1 MKVRHAIYTA
11 YYKHIYNN
19 INDET
24 KKLIDNLFSNNQS
37 DTTTG
42 WNMLK
47 EDPGKL
53 TSKSLS
59 QVLEIFKSIKAFN
72 IEDQI
77 LSTIPD
83 VKLKHFVCAAE
94 ALNAS
99 KMKELEEYKRYT
111 LAVIFIT
118 QKCANILDD
127 IGEMFVKLV
136 KSRQNKARDKQVEYK
151 LAHSKIACNL
161 ITTLKDLMVAY
172 KTEGNKEERFD
183 AIDEALRS
191 QSTKNPDEI
200 IDKCEIHNTYAGDN
214 YFPFAWECIKGKG
227 RITLFKVLD
236 NVDLYSTSQD
246 KTMEDV
252 INIIKKNRKLTRL
265 EKIPKEEFK
274 HLDLSWVSEKWTKLL
289 TGHSGKLNNN
299 DALNRRQ
306 FEACAFYEIMQDL
319 KSGDLCIKGSDKYS
333 DYRDQLISWEEYG
346 QEIKTYGEQV
356 GIPVTDV
363 EFIRHVKALL
373 NTSADKADE
382 SFPSNQYLRV
392 QKGELILSPL
402 KKKEEPKDLNLI
414 KSLIADRMKQVSILD
429 ILYTSQQWYKW
440 TKFFGPFS
448 GFDSK
453 LDDPIERYLT
463 TVFCYGCN
471 LGPSQTAN
479 SLDTITR
486 KQVSYINQ
494 WHISIDKIDNA
505 INHIINLYKKFNIL
519 KYWGTGERVAAD
531 GTIWEIF
538 ERNILSERHIR
549 YGLNGAIGYYHIS
562 DLYIALFSKFIPCGV
577 WEGVYILDLLM
588 NENVDIKPHIIHS
601 DTQGQNETIF
611 GLSFLLG
618 IDLMPR
624 IRNWKHLKFYKAD
637 KTNIYVHMDEFFTDI
652 IDWELIKT
660 YLPDMLRVA
669 LSIKMGRIKSSAILR
684 KLGSYSRRNKLYQ
697 AFSELGRAVRTGF
710 LLKYI
715 SDIDLRR
722 TIQECTNKNES
733 FNGFTKWINF
743 GSDGVIRENNREDQR
758 KMIKYNH
765 LVANIIIFYNVY
777 HMSAILQ
784 SLASEGYDINED
796 IISSLAPYMTSHIN
810 RFGKYSIDKNI
821 DVPELKFDINV
832 I

>member
-1 MKVRHAIYTA
+1 LAGINETAYPRFKSIITENDLENVYTPTSQEILYANEVTRNQKNKVQFLIMLKSFQRLGYSINIVDVPKAIIKHIANIMGMYHEEFEFEKYDKSITRLKHLDFIRKFLNIKSYGKEAKHIAIKAAADASKTKDNDADIINIVIDELIHQRFELPAFSTLIRLSRKVRHAIYTA

-42 WNMLK
+42 WNILK

-53 TSKSLS
+53 TSESLS

-72 IEDQI
+72 IEEQI

-183 AIDEALRS
+183 AIDEALRA

-246 KTMEDV
+246 KTMENV

-265 EKIPKEEFK
+265 KEIPKDEYK
-274 HLDLSWVSEKWTKLL
+274 DLDLSWVSEKWTKLL
-289 TGHSGKLNNN
+289 TGHSGKVTNN
-299 DALNRRQ
+299 DALSRRQ

-333 DYRDQLISWEEYG
+333 DFRDQLISWEEYG
-346 QEIKTYGEQV
+346 QEIKIYSEQV

-363 EFIRHVKALL
+363 EFIQHVKALL

-402 KKKEEPKDLNLI
+402 KKKEEPRDLNLI

-440 TKFFGPFS
+440 TKFFGPLS

-549 YGLNGAIGYYHIS
+549 YGVNGAIGYYHIS

-577 WEGVYILDLLM
+577 WEGYI
-588 NENVDIKPHIIHS
+588 
-601 DTQGQNETIF
+601 F
-611 GLSFLLG
+611 
-618 IDLMPR
+618 
-624 IRNWKHLKFYKAD
+624 
-637 KTNIYVHMDEFFTDI
+637 
-652 IDWELIKT
+652 
-660 YLPDMLRVA
+660 
-669 LSIKMGRIKSSAILR
+669 
-684 KLGSYSRRNKLYQ
+684 
-697 AFSELGRAVRTGF
+697 
-710 LLKYI
+710 
-715 SDIDLRR
+715 
-722 TIQECTNKNES
+722 
-733 FNGFTKWINF
+733 
-743 GSDGVIRENNREDQR
+743 
-758 KMIKYNH
+758 
-765 LVANIIIFYNVY
+765 
-777 HMSAILQ
+777 
-784 SLASEGYDINED
+784 
-796 IISSLAPYMTSHIN
+796 
-810 RFGKYSIDKNI
+810 
-821 DVPELKFDINV
+821 
-832 I
+832 